1 MGWLEPNCPSC
12 GLPMTAIGH
21 WVKDGLKCDNC
32 YRRLRKA
39 KKRKNRRK
47 AWRFREDSNPGPCR

>member
-1 MGWLEPNCPSC
+1 
-12 GLPMTAIGH
+12 MTAIGH